1 MNNKPFSPFVLS
13 KIKLNN
19 NTKVTTQVKRKLT
32 YVFNVQ
38 STLLDG
44 RTVHAT
50 LYYIQIHLF
59 CFSSMHCV
67 TGITTTF
74 PNRHMK
80 KEPMF
85 SHDWNRTVQAMDA
98 FENETDERSQAT
110 ANMGLG
116 HSDAN
121 GKG

>member
-1 MNNKPFSPFVLS
+1 MNNKPFSPFIS
-13 KIKLNN
+13 SIIKLNN

-38 STLLDG
+38 STLLNG
-44 RTVHAT
+44 RTVYT
-50 LYYIQIHLF
+50 ILYYIQIRLF

-85 SHDWNRTVQAMDA
+85 SHGWNRIVQATDA
-98 FENETDERSQAT
+98 FENKTDA
-110 ANMGLG
+110 
-116 HSDAN
+116 
-121 GKG
+121 